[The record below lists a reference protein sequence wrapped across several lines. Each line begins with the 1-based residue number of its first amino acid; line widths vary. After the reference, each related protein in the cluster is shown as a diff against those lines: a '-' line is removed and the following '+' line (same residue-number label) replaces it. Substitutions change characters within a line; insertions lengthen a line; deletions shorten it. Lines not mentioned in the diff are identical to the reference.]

1 MSRLLK
7 WIFFWLPPIIWMN
20 LIFLLSSK
28 TRIGVSEV
36 QLFNFII
43 FKTLHI
49 IEYAILYLLLF
60 RGFYLSINKKPTSK
74 TYVMAFVIA
83 VLYASSDEI
92 HQAFIP
98 TREGTIRDIF
108 IDTIGISIMYILIKN
123 NIKIIRKVI

>member
-36 QLFNFII
+36 QIFNFII

-60 RGFYLSINKKPTSK
+60 RGFYLSTKKKPTSK
-74 TYVMAFVIA
+74 TYIMAFIIA

-92 HQAFIP
+92 HQTFIP

-108 IDTIGISIMYILIKN
+108 IDTIGISFMYILIKN
-123 NIKIIRKVI
+123 NMRIIRKVI